1 MGCIKKAWLMK
12 TNVPGTYSIESPWF
26 ARIEA
31 IRAIVRK
38 TNSAGRRLQNPKCGV
53 EA

>member
-1 MGCIKKAWLMK
+1 MGCIKEGMAHENECAGNLFIK
-12 TNVPGTYSIESPWF
+12 SSWF
-26 ARIEA
+26 ARIEP